1 MNRFNSSNPFIS
13 KLVRDKARQLARKPG
28 SASDAEDFE
37 QDLLIKLLQAAPQF
51 DPEIAHENAFGT
63 TVVERQS
70 ASIAR
75 SQKAKKRD
83 GGFVVSLSVNISVEG
98 MLTELAQV
106 VSQADLDARRAQHP
120 RSMEE
125 LQHLVADVH
134 AVIATLPA
142 PLRDLAKCLMHMSA
156 AQAASALQLTR
167 TAMYVRMVSLRKRFE
182 RAGLKNYLRKY

>member
-51 DPEIAHENAFGT
+51 DPEIAHENAFGA

-70 ASIAR
+70 ASIVR
-75 SQKAKKRD
+75 GQRAKKRS
-83 GGFVVSLSVNISVEG
+83 GPVVSLSITVSLEG
-98 MLTELAQV
+98 HPTELAELIGHRE
-106 VSQADLDARRAQHP
+106 LDARRARHP
-120 RSMEE
+120 RSKEE
-125 LQHLVADVH
+125 LEQLSSDVH

-142 PLRDLAKCLMHMSA
+142 PLRDLAERLMRMSLS
-156 AQAASALQLTR
+156 QAARELGLTR
-167 TAMYVRMVSLRKRFE
+167 TASFVRMAALRRRFE
-182 RAGLKNYLRKY
+182 AAGLKNYLRKY